1 MKSHKD
7 VKTNRRSTLRFFEEV
22 ITVFRRGTENSPARH
37 SLSQFGEKPVSLWNN
52 LMDASFFLAAQARQ
66 ILSL

>member
-22 ITVFRRGTENSPARH
+22 ITMFRRGTKNSPARC
-37 SLSQFGEKPVSLWNN
+37 SLTQFKEKPVSLWNN
-52 LMDASFFLAAQARQ
+52 LTDASFFLAAQARQ
-66 ILSL
+66 IPSL